1 MEAFTWAEIRR
12 LQLRTGPG
20 TEPIDQPPPTL
31 GELLIL
37 VNRRVQLLIEIKHPE
52 HGHYAGLE
60 EKILALLEAHRMV
73 EKTLVIS
80 FDIDELMRLRQ
91 LHPTVR
97 LGGLLSA
104 RQVSEGRSIATLLEE
119 VVAAKAQLAGFQ
131 HTLLTV
137 DVIAAARQRGL
148 MVAAWT
154 VDDETIMQRMLELG
168 IDILISDRPDLAKRL
183 VTAGG
188 P

>member
-1 MEAFTWAEIRR
+1 VGALTWAEIRR
-12 LQLRTGPG
+12 LQLRTGPEA
-20 TEPIDQPPPTL
+20 EPIDQPPPTL
-31 GELLIL
+31 GELLTL
-37 VNRRVQLLIEIKHPE
+37 VNRRVRLLIEIKHPE
-52 HGHYAGLE
+52 QGQYVGLE

-80 FDIDELMRLRQ
+80 FDIDDLTRLRQ

-119 VVAAKAQLAGFQ
+119 VVAARAQLAGLQ
-131 HTLLTV
+131 HTLLTA
-137 DVIAAARQRGL
+137 DVIAAARRRGL
-148 MVAAWT
+148 
-154 VDDETIMQRMLELG
+154 DETVMQRMLELG

-183 VTAGG
+183 VTAGD